1 MSFEGQF
8 IRLASRT
15 GAEIRFTIDGR
26 PATARAGDTV
36 LTAILLNRPSLGRSD
51 FTPHDRAGFCLMGAC
66 QACWVYDA
74 DGARRR
80 GCSTLVE
87 PGMALYTAWA
97 PQFGEGASH
106 D

>member
-1 MSFEGQF
+1 MTGQF
-8 IRLASRT
+8 VRLADRT
-15 GAEIRFTIDGR
+15 SAEIRFSIDGTT
-26 PATARAGDTV
+26 ATARAGDTV
-36 LTAILLNRPSLGRSD
+36 LTAILLNRPSLGASD

-87 PGMALYTAWA
+87 PGMALFTRWV
-97 PQFGEGASH
+97 PSH
-106 D
+106 G

>member
-1 MSFEGQF
+1 VTGQF
-8 IRLASRT
+8 VRLAERSS
-15 GAEIRFTIDGR
+15 AEIRFSIDGTT
-26 PATARAGDTV
+26 ATARAGDTV
-36 LTAILLNRPSLGRSD
+36 LTAILLNRLSLGASD

-87 PGMALYTAWA
+87 PGMALFTKWV
-97 PQFGEGASH
+97 PSH
-106 D
+106 G

>member
-1 MSFEGQF
+1 MV
-8 IRLASRT
+8 RLVERS
-15 GAEIRFTIDGR
+15 GAEIRFTIDGT

-74 DGARRR
+74 AGARRR

-87 PGMALYTAWA
+87 PDMALFTRWV
-97 PQFGEGASH
+97 PFHG
-106 D
+106 

>member
-1 MSFEGQF
+1 MSGQF
-8 IRLASRT
+8 VRLAART
-15 GAEIRFTIDGR
+15 SAEIHFTIDGT

-36 LTAILLNRPSLGRSD
+36 LTAILLNRPSIGASE

-66 QACWVYDA
+66 QACWVYDS

-87 PGMALYTAWA
+87 PGMALFTTWV
-97 PQFGEGASH
+97 PSH
-106 D
+106 G